1 MPKLSEFRISK
12 RTVDALPIERDA
24 IFFDAD
30 LRGFAVRTKPSG
42 VKSYLVQ
49 YQKAGRTRRITIGSH
64 GQLTPAQAREQAS
77 ILLGRIKAGEDPA
90 EQKKLDRAAITV
102 RELVRLYFEAADR
115 GLILGKKGTAKK
127 ASTLAVDRGRA
138 DRHIV
143 PLIGSRLVKDL
154 KLTDINR
161 FLRDVSM
168 GKTATDVRTGP
179 RGRAIVRGGKG
190 TASRTVGL
198 LGGMLSFA
206 VSEGIIEINPATG
219 VQRPADGRRTVRLSS
234 QQYKQLGSVLERA
247 ERSGEPWQ
255 PLAMIR
261 LLALTGC
268 RRGEIENLKWADV
281 DLIGAAL
288 RLSDTKTGA
297 SVRPLGAA
305 AIAILSQLPRN
316 DDFVFP
322 GVRKSRRGF
331 QPYQGLPKAWRKLV
345 QINEQ
350 LKGLT
355 PHTLRHSFGSMAH
368 DAGYTELTIGALLGH
383 SVATVTGRY
392 VHHIDEVLVRA
403 ADRVSANIA
412 SSMEVYDA

>member
-12 RTVDALPIERDA
+12 RTVDALPSERDA

-64 GQLTPAQAREQAS
+64 GQLTPAQARDQAS
-77 ILLGRIKAGEDPA
+77 IILGRIKAGEDPA

-102 RELVRLYFEAADR
+102 RELAKLYFEAADR
-115 GLILGKKGTAKK
+115 GLILGKKRTPKK
-127 ASTLAVDRGRA
+127 VSTLSVDRGRV
-138 DRHIV
+138 DRHII
-143 PLIGSRLVKDL
+143 PLIGGRLVKDL
-154 KLTDINR
+154 KLADINR
-161 FLRDVSM
+161 FLRDVST

-206 VSEGIIEINPATG
+206 VAEGIIEQNPAIG
-219 VQRPADGRRTVRLSS
+219 VQRPADGRRSVRLSL
-234 QQYKQLGSVLERA
+234 QQYKELGSVLQTA
-247 ERSGEPWQ
+247 EVAGEPWQ

-268 RRGEIENLKWADV
+268 RRGEVENLKWSDV
-281 DLIGAAL
+281 DLVGAAL

-305 AIAILSQLPRN
+305 AIAIFTQLPRT
-316 DDFVFP
+316 DEFVFP
-322 GVRKSRRGF
+322 GVRRSGRAA

-345 QINEQ
+345 QSREQ
-350 LKGLT
+350 LSRIT

-368 DAGYTELTIGALLGH
+368 DAGFTELTIGALLGH
-383 SVATVTGRY
+383 SVATITGRY
-392 VHHIDEVLVRA
+392 VHHIDEVLIRA
-403 ADRVSANIA
+403 ADRVSLDIA
-412 SSMEVYDA
+412 KMMEQ

>member
-1 MPKLSEFRISK
+1 MPKLSRFRINK
-12 RTVDALPIERDA
+12 RSVDTLTSERDA
-24 IFFDAD
+24 IFFDAE

-64 GQLTPAQAREQAS
+64 GQLTAAQARDQAS

-90 EQKKLDRAAITV
+90 EQKKLERAAVTV
-102 RELVRLYFEAADR
+102 RELARLYFEAADR
-115 GLILGKKGTAKK
+115 GLVLGKNGTPKK
-127 ASTLAVDRGRA
+127 VSTLAVDRGRV
-138 DRHIV
+138 DRHII
-143 PLIGSRLVKDL
+143 PLLGGRLVKDL
-154 KLTDINR
+154 KLADINR
-161 FLRDVSM
+161 FLRDVST

-206 VSEGIIEINPATG
+206 VTEGIIEQNPAIG
-219 VQRPADGRRTVRLSS
+219 VKRPADGRRTVRLSS
-234 QQYKQLGSVLERA
+234 AQYKELGSVLFRA
-247 ERSGEPWQ
+247 ECAGEPWQ

-268 RRGEIENLKWADV
+268 RRGEIENLKWSDV
-281 DLIGAAL
+281 DLVGAAL

-305 AIAILSQLPRN
+305 AIAILSQLPRTG
-316 DDFVFP
+316 DFVFP
-322 GVRKSRRGF
+322 GVRKSDGGP

-345 QINEQ
+345 QSNVQ

-403 ADRVSANIA
+403 ADRVSTNIA
-412 SSMEVYDA
+412 SLMELHDA